1 MAVSHQAAVTA
12 PGLLVSELISV
23 VSPLA
28 LMLHQDKEAKG
39 LSALRKPI
47 NSFPGS
53 CNMEALIST
62 LAANPEWTL
71 HTSEVPQN
79 MVLNHR

>member
-1 MAVSHQAAVTA
+1 MLANKPRDSK
-12 PGLLVSELISV
+12 LLEKLNQLLSRELK
-23 VSPLA
+23 
-28 LMLHQDKEAKG
+28 H
-39 LSALRKPI
+39 
-47 NSFPGS
+47 
-53 CNMEALIST
+53 EALTST